1 MAWPPAPYDV
11 ISRNHSDWPSLNLSQ
26 NVRKGWTNSYWKR
39 QVLMLYPL
47 GKNSEKP
54 YGGVASILPP
64 LVRPR
69 VKTLWIWIAASFDI
83 KGSASFSAPIAEETF
98 LQIDTQVW
106 HLTQD
111 YLTINVVECLSKVNK
126 DSVIWKIVNN
136 HLHRRFPVLV
146 KSGVTLPTCDQGVRS

>member
-1 MAWPPAPYDV
+1 MNEQLLKTSGADV
-11 ISRNHSDWPSLNLSQ
+11 I
-26 NVRKGWTNSYWKR
+26 
-39 QVLMLYPL
+39 YPL

-54 YGGVASILPP
+54 YGGGGGGIYPPP

-83 KGSASFSAPIAEETF
+83 KGSARFSAPIAEETF

-111 YLTINVVECLSKVNK
+111 YLTINGVECLSKVNK
-126 DSVIWKIVNN
+126 DNVI
-136 HLHRRFPVLV
+136 
-146 KSGVTLPTCDQGVRS
+146 